1 MTLAW
6 SPKDKQ
12 LESPPQ
18 RLDDSEEGNAM
29 GNSTYT
35 WWDMGVFSAVW
46 LRSGGLDRHRHCPL
60 APVIPSRASIT
71 RTLLQANYKTP
82 RSLVE

>member
-18 RLDDSEEGNAM
+18 WLDDSEEESAVGNP
-29 GNSTYT
+29 TYT
-35 WWDMGVFSAVW
+35 WWNMGVFSAVW
-46 LRSGGLDRHRHCPL
+46 LRSGGLDRLRRRPL

-82 RSLVE
+82 RSLME